1 MSYKFTKEDNIRS
14 NEKAIENAINKH
26 FQENTYPGNKWL
38 RKAVK
43 TYLKFEY
50 KCSICFI
57 SEWNGKPIVLE
68 IDHINGINSDNR
80 VENLRY
86 VCPNCHSQTS
96 TYKGKNINNGF
107 LKVTDD
113 ELINAYHTEGN
124 IRKALIK
131 VGLTPR
137 GANYS
142 RMYKLL
148 SAIKET

>member
-1 MSYKFTKEDNIRS
+1 M
-14 NEKAIENAINKH
+14 
-26 FQENTYPGNKWL
+26 
-38 RKAVK
+38 
-43 TYLKFEY
+43 KFEY